1 MSTSDCNIPSF
12 VSLDVTAYTPPSS
25 SKRARRKEAAPELPS
40 TTVIRTPVVS
50 DPINP
55 SVLPSASPG
64 ETAPA
69 SQHESLAPAA
79 SRIDELWYRSW
90 RALGGRDDGQGAL
103 EQLLAAY
110 HDPSRHAHG
119 INHVLDCFAS
129 LKRWQSHA
137 RHFHELAIAIWYHDV
152 LHDPQRHDNEARS
165 ARLAAEHLSAAGIH
179 PDTVRRIR
187 ELVVSTRPGESLPND
202 DARLLHD
209 IDRVVLA
216 SSSETFDRYE
226 RNVRYENSHIGDFI
240 YRRKRI
246 ETLQTLLSKA
256 QIYVTDYAHEELDAP
271 ARANLRRWL
280 QIWQQLAQPVPP
292 VSDTK
297 AIAGHTI

>member
-1 MSTSDCNIPSF
+1 MSNGDCTIPSF
-12 VSLDVTAYTPPSS
+12 VSLDVTGYTPPASA
-25 SKRARRKEAAPELPS
+25 KRARRKETAADVPS
-40 TTVIRTPVVS
+40 TTVIRTPVATDSVKPPAPPQANKEDLQSHLEHVS
-50 DPINP
+50 
-55 SVLPSASPG
+55 L
-64 ETAPA
+64 T
-69 SQHESLAPAA
+69 PAA

-90 RALGGRDDGQGAL
+90 RALGARDDGQGAL

-110 HDPSRHAHG
+110 HDPARRAHG
-119 INHVLDCFAS
+119 IDHVLNCFAS
-129 LKRWQSHA
+129 LKQWQKHT
-137 RHFHELAIAIWYHDV
+137 RNFHELAIAIWYHDA

-179 PDTVRRIR
+179 PETVRRIR

-216 SSSETFDRYE
+216 SPSEAFDRYE
-226 RNVRYENSHIGDFI
+226 RNVRYENGHIGDFI

-246 ETLQTLLSKA
+246 EALQALLSKA
-256 QIYVTDYAHEELDAP
+256 QLYATDYAHEEFDVP

-292 VSDTK
+292 VPDTTV
-297 AIAGHTI
+297 ITGHTV